1 MRMNRSFDPMKSEKI
16 VLATQ
21 NAGKIREIR
30 DLLADR
36 AMEILPLTDFVSE
49 DAEETGLTFVENALI
64 KARHAAVHSGL
75 PAIADDSGLE
85 VDHLRGAPGVLS
97 ARYAGPGSNDAEN
110 NAKLLGE
117 LTGVPDEWRG
127 ARFRCVMVYLR
138 HARDPSPVI
147 AQGVWEGR
155 IVHEPRG
162 DNGFGYDPLFFVPEC
177 GCTSAE
183 LTPGDKNRLS
193 HRGKALRALIA
204 QLTDRNSQGWRGE

>member
-1 MRMNRSFDPMKSEKI
+1 MKKGKI
-16 VLATQ
+16 VLATK

-30 DLLADR
+30 DLLADCSL
-36 AMEILPLTDFVSE
+36 EILPLTDFVSE
-49 DAEETGLTFVENALI
+49 EVEETGLTFVENALI
-64 KARHAAVHSGL
+64 KARHAATHSGL

-85 VDHLRGAPGVLS
+85 VDYLHGAPGVLS
-97 ARYAGPGSNDAEN
+97 ARFAGPGSNDAEN
-110 NAKLLGE
+110 NAKLLDE

-162 DNGFGYDPLFFVPEC
+162 DNGFGYDPLFFLPEC

-204 QLTDRNSQGWRGE
+204 QLTERNSQGWRGE